1 MNTIIKYQ
9 KEIDEYINNVFNYYN
24 GRINVFNYPAKLC
37 IEWGYR
43 ADMFLAGATSN
54 PNKVYIYPEMIIE
67 FCNYNMDSIKYL
79 LYATIIHELHHIDQF
94 INYIKYA
101 NDSYYKNYIEG
112 VVELYSTLYM
122 ASHRYETIQF
132 GIYDIIEQSHV
143 IDVALH
149 QSQPHLGKIFNRK
162 QYVDHFISMM
172 HDIMYDGNNNK
183 EIKKFIKIFNNPETI
198 IHVNINNRIEY
209 TLKNKMYCIGI
220 PQLNQIMDD
229 EIFQYN
235 YRYGDIII
243 EKLNKTTYRL
253 NISSQ
258 GYHKLF
264 HMSTI

>member
-9 KEIDEYINNVFNYYN
+9 KEIDEYINDVFNYYN
-24 GRINVFNYPAKLC
+24 GRINVFNYPAKLY

-43 ADMFLAGATSN
+43 ADSFLAGGTSN
-54 PNKVYIYPEMIIE
+54 PNRVYIYPDLIIE
-67 FCNYNMDSIKYL
+67 FCNYNMDAIKYL
-79 LYATIIHELHHIDQF
+79 LYNTIIHELHHIDQF

-101 NDSYYKNYIEG
+101 NDSYYRNHIEG
-112 VVELYSTLYM
+112 IVELYTTLYI
-122 ASHRYETIQF
+122 ASHKYEAIQF
-132 GIYDIIEQSHV
+132 GVYDIIQRSHT
-143 IDVALH
+143 IDIALD
-149 QSQPHLGKIFNRK
+149 QYKSNFGKIFNRK

-183 EIKKFIKIFNNPETI
+183 EIKKFIKIFNDPDTV

-209 TLKNKMYCIGI
+209 TLKNKIYCIGI

-243 EKLNKTTYRL
+243 EKLNKNTYRL

-264 HMSTI
+264 HMSRI